1 MSVSDAPRNGG
12 SAPPETAPKN
22 VRLALLGVL
31 LAMLLSMLDST
42 IVGTSM
48 PPIVGGHR
56 GVLHKS
62 VVVYPNPQ
70 GTP

>member
-42 IVGTSM
+42 
-48 PPIVGGHR
+48 
-56 GVLHKS
+56 
-62 VVVYPNPQ
+62 
-70 GTP
+70 